1 MDTTAQSPITPDA
14 VAAGTPDAKGT
25 PYDAA
30 KHVPR
35 MNPKTGRWMPRSP
48 GRFAKRPAAA
58 PAGAPTPAEAPRP
71 AELPPVT
78 EVTADA
84 LVELPAARTAPPLAE
99 VKPGAPAAEAS
110 PENPPTSASIPEV
123 GPDAGPAGADPAR
136 GADARA
142 SAAHA
147 GKLAA
152 RATYAVTGAVIRD
165 HKAAK
170 PTPAEHT
177 ALADTWTA
185 FFEFRG
191 VALVGVFAVGA
202 AVLCYLLEDGRREP
216 FVDFVKGLFRK
227 KPERRAEPVADAP
240 APATPPPAPA
250 SPASVHHVRFPE

>member
-1 MDTTAQSPITPDA
+1 MDTTAQSPITPAA
-14 VAAGTPDAKGT
+14 VAAGTLDAKGT
-25 PYDAA
+25 PYDPA

-35 MNPKTGRWMPRSP
+35 MNSRTGRWMPRSP

-58 PAGAPTPAEAPRP
+58 PAAAEAPRP
-71 AELPPVT
+71 VDLPPVT

-84 LVELPAARTAPPLAE
+84 LVELPAARTAPPIAE

-110 PENPPTSASIPEV
+110 PETPPASASIPDV
-123 GPDAGPAGADPAR
+123 GPDSGPAGADPAR
-136 GADARA
+136 TADARA

-227 KPERRAEPVADAP
+227 KPEKR
-240 APATPPPAPA
+240 APATPLPAPS